1 MCVQNADIFNMPN
14 LVIVHYLILSL
25 VFFLEKIQF
34 CYQEQKTW
42 QIRKEDLLLF
52 DKSILSSLHKKVS
65 K

>member
-34 CYQEQKTW
+34 CYQEQKTR
-42 QIRKEDLLLF
+42 QIRKKDLLLF